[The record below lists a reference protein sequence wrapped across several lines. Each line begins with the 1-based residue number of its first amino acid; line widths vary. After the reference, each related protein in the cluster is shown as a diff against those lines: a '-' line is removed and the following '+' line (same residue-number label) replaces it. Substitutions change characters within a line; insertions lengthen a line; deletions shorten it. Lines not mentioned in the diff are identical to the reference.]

1 MRAHELLEALKPSQY
16 RHLVK
21 RRSIKIFTLAIGNN
35 MIKSIKEKLKSITAM
50 DVFIVVSI
58 IMLVVL
64 VVGITLKEPS
74 SALVLK

>member
-1 MRAHELLEALKPSQY
+1 MIE
-16 RHLVK
+16 
-21 RRSIKIFTLAIGNN
+21 SIK
-35 MIKSIKEKLKSITAM
+35 KKLKSITAM

-58 IMLVVL
+58 IMLVFL